1 MTNQPGAI
9 IEKSPSGTV
18 ERIQA
23 AQLPPQFM
31 QVLDRLVGWF
41 NDVAGQSDFSRGEA
55 PGGVTAASAIEQ
67 LISVSRTRIRQ
78 KQRNLDGYLRTAG
91 RQYLHRV
98 LEYYTVPRVFRLT
111 GKDGIPY
118 WLKLSIEKSVDD
130 KGNKLTTAI
139 IQSYAKGDNGQVIT
153 SDPERVFLRGEL
165 DIKVQSGSAL
175 PFEAADKERKALALF
190 DREIIDAEEVLDQM
204 QYPNRE
210 KVLARLAQRQQE
222 AAQAQQQIPPQQ

>member
-1 MTNQPGAI
+1 
-9 IEKSPSGTV
+9 
-18 ERIQA
+18 
-23 AQLPPQFM
+23 
-31 QVLDRLVGWF
+31 
-41 NDVAGQSDFSRGEA
+41 
-55 PGGVTAASAIEQ
+55 
-67 LISVSRTRIRQ
+67 
-78 KQRNLDGYLRTAG
+78 YLRTAG
-91 RQYLHRV
+91 RQYLNRV
-98 LEYYTVPRVFRLT
+98 LQYYTVPRVFRLT

-130 KGNKLTTAI
+130 KGDKLTTAI
-139 IQSYAKGDNGQVIT
+139 IQSYAKGENGQVIT
-153 SDPERVFLRGEL
+153 SDPDRVFLRGEL
-165 DIKVQSGSAL
+165 DIKVQSGSDL

>member
-1 MTNQPGAI
+1 LN
-9 IEKSPSGTV
+9 
-18 ERIQA
+18 
-23 AQLPPQFM
+23 
-31 QVLDRLVGWF
+31 
-41 NDVAGQSDFSRGEA
+41 
-55 PGGVTAASAIEQ
+55 
-67 LISVSRTRIRQ
+67 
-78 KQRNLDGYLRTAG
+78 
-91 RQYLHRV
+91 RV
-98 LEYYTVPRVFRLT
+98 LEHYTVPRVFRLT

-130 KGNKLTTAI
+130 QGDKLTTAI
-139 IQSYAKGDNGQVIT
+139 IQSYAKGENGQVIT

-165 DIKVQSGSAL
+165 DIKVQSGSDL